1 MKVCYLD
8 AFSGISGDML
18 VGALVDAG
26 ASAEELTA
34 GLLTLETGASF
45 RFEPVKRKGIAATK
59 FHVDGT
65 DTKKHRHLPHIVKMI
80 EEAALPVP
88 VQQKAVA
95 VFEKLGEAEAAV
107 HCVSIE
113 KVHFHE
119 VGAIDSIADI
129 VGACLGFH
137 LLGVER
143 IACSAINVGAGTI
156 KADHGVMPVPAPATA
171 SLLKGIP
178 IYSAGPQ
185 TELCTPTGAAIV
197 ATLGTE
203 FGRLPAMSIEAT
215 GHGSGTKEFGEMAN
229 VLRVLIGEDGQIP
242 EAVRVRVVE
251 ANLDDTSPQV
261 VGHAMERLFAEGAID
276 VTMQA
281 VSMKKNRPG
290 VKLTVLCRPEDWTRL
305 SRVVFAETTTFGVR
319 AYEADRLVQ
328 QRHWEEVE
336 TRFGKVRVKVA
347 GGGTFSP
354 EYEDCRQVALHAG
367 VALKTV
373 LAEASAVYL
382 AGRV

>member
-34 GLLTLETGASF
+34 GLLALETGASF

-80 EEAALPVP
+80 EEAALPIP
-88 VQQKAVA
+88 VQQKTVA

-107 HCVSIE
+107 HGVPIE

-185 TELCTPTGAAIV
+185 TELQSSQRWAP
-197 ATLGTE
+197 
-203 FGRLPAMSIEAT
+203 S
-215 GHGSGTKEFGEMAN
+215 S
-229 VLRVLIGEDGQIP
+229 
-242 EAVRVRVVE
+242 
-251 ANLDDTSPQV
+251 
-261 VGHAMERLFAEGAID
+261 
-276 VTMQA
+276 
-281 VSMKKNRPG
+281 
-290 VKLTVLCRPEDWTRL
+290 
-305 SRVVFAETTTFGVR
+305 
-319 AYEADRLVQ
+319 ADCPR
-328 QRHWEEVE
+328 
-336 TRFGKVRVKVA
+336 
-347 GGGTFSP
+347 
-354 EYEDCRQVALHAG
+354 
-367 VALKTV
+367 
-373 LAEASAVYL
+373 
-382 AGRV
+382 